1 MANAVYGTGRE
12 SFATAQ
18 VNWGTGTGGD
28 AIWVALVDLADYT
41 VSLTGHTFLSSVPSG
56 ARVATAGPFTGKS
69 CALGV
74 LDADDATFATVTGD
88 QSEALVIYK
97 WTGSDATSRL
107 LIFIDTATGLPVTPN
122 SGNIGVVWPSGGI
135 ATL

>member
-1 MANAVYGTGRE
+1 MSNAFYGTGRE
-12 SFATAQ
+12 SFATGQ

-28 AIWVALVDLADYT
+28 AIWVLLIDLADYT
-41 VSLTGHTFLSSVPSG
+41 VSLTGHTFLSSIPSG
-56 ARVATAGPFTGKS
+56 ARVASSGPFTGKS

-74 LDADDATFATVTGD
+74 LDADDSTFTTATGD
-88 QSEALVIYK
+88 QSEALVVYK
-97 WTGSDATSRL
+97 HTGSDATARL

-122 SGNIGVVWPSGGI
+122 GGNIGVVWPGAGI